1 MVRFHQ
7 LLTAHNIF
15 MANQNKV
22 GLVFGTLVGGLH
34 VLWSVLVFFNLAQPL
49 YNFILWA
56 HMVHIP
62 VIIGPFDAVAA
73 ATVIIV
79 AACVGYVVGF
89 AGATVWNR
97 IHRA

>member
-1 MVRFHQ
+1 
-7 LLTAHNIF
+7 

-34 VLWSVLVFFNLAQPL
+34 LVLSILVLLNLAQPL
-49 YNFILWA
+49 VDFILWA
-56 HMVHIP
+56 HMVHLP

-79 AACVGYVVGF
+79 SACVGYVVGY
-89 AGATVWNR
+89 AGATIWNR
-97 IHRA
+97 IHHA